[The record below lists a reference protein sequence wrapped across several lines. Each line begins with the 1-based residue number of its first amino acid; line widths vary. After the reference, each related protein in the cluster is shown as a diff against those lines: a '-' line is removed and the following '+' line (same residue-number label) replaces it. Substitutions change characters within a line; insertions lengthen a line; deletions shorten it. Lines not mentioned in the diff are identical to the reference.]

1 MDKNP
6 VREKLSRGE
15 AAVGT
20 WCVSADPTVVEV
32 LARSGLDWITL
43 DFEHNAIDVSTAV
56 NCLRAAQGTNVP
68 LFARVPS
75 NDPVWIKRVLDIGF
89 LGVVIP
95 DVRTPEE
102 AEKAVKASRYR
113 PQGVRGIGS
122 TRGSLIYGS
131 DYYAK
136 ANDLVMVA
144 VMIEDKGAV
153 EIADK
158 IVSVPGVDIAFI
170 GPNDLASSLGVPVG
184 LDNKHPDHVA
194 AVAKVLA
201 ACKKASVPAGIHCTG
216 GEEISRRIAQG
227 FQWMP
232 IGSDAR
238 VIKVAF
244 EAELRTAYSSSD
256 GASVGQSKE
265 GAKTFY

>member
-1 MDKNP
+1 
-6 VREKLSRGE
+6 
-15 AAVGT
+15 
-20 WCVSADPTVVEV
+20 
-32 LARSGLDWITL
+32 
-43 DFEHNAIDVSTAV
+43 
-56 NCLRAAQGTNVP
+56 
-68 LFARVPS
+68 
-75 NDPVWIKRVLDIGF
+75 
-89 LGVVIP
+89 
-95 DVRTPEE
+95 
-102 AEKAVKASRYR
+102 
-113 PQGVRGIGS
+113 
-122 TRGSLIYGS
+122 
-131 DYYAK
+131 
-136 ANDLVMVA
+136 MVA

-244 EAELRTAYSSSD
+244 EAELRTAYSGSN